1 MPDIIEGYLQF
12 WEKKNS
18 AVIEDMKYSDIRL
31 LADVLRVPESR
42 IIEVMEDYMTKRSQ
56 IKMREE
62 WKGIRDAD
70 K

>member
-12 WEKKNS
+12 WEKKNG
-18 AVIEDMKYSDIRL
+18 AVIEDIKYSDIRL

-42 IIEVMEDYMTKRSQ
+42 IIEVIEDYTTKRSQ
-56 IKMREE
+56 AKMLEE